1 MKKLFPTGTAFLIR
15 PILKW
20 VRICNGWYSAA
31 VVAPIFFGPGACTLG
46 IWGHIIVC
54 VVQKTLVAV
63 FSISSIVSSVG
74 RGIEEHHDR
83 ISNQKCSFSP
93 PHRLLIN
100 IHSLSSRYAYLL
112 PPKNYPC
119 LFCHMTTLPACMIYK
134 KKSEQLGIPVSD
146 QVCHPTM
153 TTLRNQQTAPW
164 VRRSRLI
171 RVTLRAMPSILHTTF
186 QLEAK

>member
-1 MKKLFPTGTAFLIR
+1 MDGQRCCVRTRIFR
-15 PILKW
+15 PCCVYL
-20 VRICNGWYSAA
+20 Y
-31 VVAPIFFGPGACTLG
+31 LG

-83 ISNQKCSFSP
+83 ISNQECSFSP

-100 IHSLSSRYAYLL
+100 INSLSSRYAYLL
-112 PPKNYPC
+112 IPENYCP
-119 LFCHMTTLPACMIYK
+119 FPARFII
-134 KKSEQLGIPVSD
+134 KSEQLGIPVSD

-164 VRRSRLI
+164 VRRWRLI